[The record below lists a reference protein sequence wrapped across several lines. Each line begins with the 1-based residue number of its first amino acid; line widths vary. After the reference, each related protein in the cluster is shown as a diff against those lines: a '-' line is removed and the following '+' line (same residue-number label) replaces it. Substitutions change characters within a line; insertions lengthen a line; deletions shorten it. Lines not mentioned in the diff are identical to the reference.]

1 MTIIDK
7 VFPGPK
13 VEEINHDLSILLF
26 QDLTTSVNLCCYDT
40 LMSNTESKIRD
51 FIIHKAVLQ

>member
-40 LMSNTESKIRD
+40 LMSIQRAKSGI
-51 FIIHKAVLQ
+51 L